1 MEKKNGINIG
11 IKKEI
16 LNYLIWLQKKKGNI
30 FIHGRKDDVI
40 NIRGHRIGSEE
51 IESTVLKINKVVE
64 CCVITL
70 NDYLEGA
77 KIFLFIVSKKN
88 LDREIEKILISTFGT
103 YAIPK
108 KIYYISQIPKTR
120 SGKIL
125 RRLIRNI
132 LENPKLKNYG
142 DTSTILNYKSL
153 ENVKKAILRNG

>member
-1 MEKKNGINIG
+1 M
-11 IKKEI
+11 
-16 LNYLIWLQKKKGNI
+16 
-30 FIHGRKDDVI
+30 
-40 NIRGHRIGSEE
+40 
-51 IESTVLKINKVVE
+51 
-64 CCVITL
+64 ITL

-108 KIYYISQIPKTR
+108 KIYYISQIPNTR
-120 SGKIL
+120 SVKIL